1 MITAGSLCL
10 ISAVAGVVFGVLPWI
25 DLPLIPAPQEIARV
39 ERPGN
44 HLVGYQ
50 IHSLYK
56 PSEVLV
62 CEEILLVEGVYW
74 NDIHIRMHHAVDM
87 QFAATGEQTWS
98 CSFQHLHP
106 GRSVRSR
113 TLTLPQ

>member
-1 MITAGSLCL
+1 MADFELRL
-10 ISAVAGVVFGVLPWI
+10 QFRISGGNSGIQVRSH
-25 DLPLIPAPQEIARV
+25 EKN
-39 ERPGN
+39 N